1 MGHFSVSSQ
10 IKTASA
16 SVCFQMSVCSSA
28 RELYSLRN
36 HSGHQ
41 AVTNHGNEM
50 MEYRRETHAKSLKTY
65 LLYLGPA
72 VTPRMTSAGG
82 GPSVKSKLDPAFF
95 FFYLFF

>member
-16 SVCFQMSVCSSA
+16 SACFQKSVHSSA
-28 RELYSLRN
+28 RELFSPSN

-50 MEYRRETHAKSLKTY
+50 IEYRTETHPMLN
-65 LLYLGPA
+65 
-72 VTPRMTSAGG
+72 R
-82 GPSVKSKLDPAFF
+82 
-95 FFYLFF
+95 